1 MGEVKALLVGVS
13 DYSTMGCLSLPLCK
27 NDIYSLRKAI
37 INGLNV
43 KHESIFLCG
52 ETGKVTAEHF
62 FEGLKEISN
71 QVGNGD
77 TFIFYFSGHG
87 AKDYL
92 ILSDFCL
99 KLQDLIDKLEK
110 LNAKNKIV
118 ILDSCHSG
126 KFFINDN
133 LELEKELDINRFV
146 GYGYAVM
153 SSCNSEETSGFNSER
168 NISIYTGF
176 LCDALMSRFLI
187 KKSKKSLEEI
197 NEAIF
202 HFADLYNEKNKDT
215 KQHPIFRTNIGGTIF
230 FEVEDYVPYKASQI
244 FIETASYIIYNV
256 EAVHHL
262 NIKRLVVKVI
272 LRFHSLI
279 EEVAKIAI
287 EIKDKLLYS
296 DVYKNKESEMK
307 YTGRAANIVWC
318 YFGYDEEDVNEGN
331 YIFRSTWVDEN
342 QDRNH
347 WYRKTNN
354 STIIFDLKIEK
365 FGSYELN
372 KEIKNSNLDM
382 HKQIQ
387 LIRTATSKLIY
398 NAEKY
403 IAFFREYLNNTL
415 TEDQFIKLVVPL
427 NSSISKIFFEQS
439 DFPKPGY
446 DIYNWAFANSDLALT
461 IYELTL
467 FYKNKNLKIWDKEG
481 RILQFSKTIKKYES
495 DLEKLK
501 KEEKI
506 LKNQIKD

>member
-1 MGEVKALLVGVS
+1 M
-13 DYSTMGCLSLPLCK
+13 
-27 NDIYSLRKAI
+27 
-37 INGLNV
+37 
-43 KHESIFLCG
+43 
-52 ETGKVTAEHF
+52 
-62 FEGLKEISN
+62 
-71 QVGNGD
+71 
-77 TFIFYFSGHG
+77 
-87 AKDYL
+87 
-92 ILSDFCL
+92 
-99 KLQDLIDKLEK
+99 
-110 LNAKNKIV
+110 
-118 ILDSCHSG
+118 
-126 KFFINDN
+126 
-133 LELEKELDINRFV
+133 
-146 GYGYAVM
+146 
-153 SSCNSEETSGFNSER
+153 
-168 NISIYTGF
+168 
-176 LCDALMSRFLI
+176 
-187 KKSKKSLEEI
+187 
-197 NEAIF
+197 
-202 HFADLYNEKNKDT
+202 
-215 KQHPIFRTNIGGTIF
+215 
-230 FEVEDYVPYKASQI
+230 
-244 FIETASYIIYNV
+244 
-256 EAVHHL
+256 
-262 NIKRLVVKVI
+262 I